1 MVKKSQNLV
10 NVFGE
15 YGHWSIFSHL
25 TNFWF
30 ALNLFFFRREGLGN
44 HYLCGRSPTNDS
56 EEPDITTNDVDY
68 DFFDEKVWPN
78 LANRAKCFENI
89 KVIFLGL
96 VFKNSVI

>member
-1 MVKKSQNLV
+1 MQFYIQSFDKFLMSTD
-10 NVFGE
+10 F
-15 YGHWSIFSHL
+15 I
-25 TNFWF
+25 
-30 ALNLFFFRREGLGN
+30 FFFRREGLGN

-89 KVIFLGL
+89 KVIFL
-96 VFKNSVI
+96 

>member
-10 NVFGE
+10 NVVGE
-15 YGHWSIFSHL
+15 RPLIWSLVYIQSFDKFL
-25 TNFWF
+25 VCIEFI
-30 ALNLFFFRREGLGN
+30 FFFRREGLGN

-89 KVIFLGL
+89 KVIFL
-96 VFKNSVI
+96 

>member
-1 MVKKSQNLV
+1 M
-10 NVFGE
+10 
-15 YGHWSIFSHL
+15 FSYL

-89 KVIFLGL
+89 KVIFFCPFFQEFSHLTIEVTFRHYL
-96 VFKNSVI
+96 RVDI